1 MADPSSFLKMIKNPL
16 LKTAA
21 YILTA
26 MIIGIGAVWVL
37 LGICSPIMLVL
48 LLLKW

>member
-1 MADPSSFLKMIKNPL
+1 MADPVSLLKMIKNPI
-16 LKTAA
+16 LKAA
-21 YILTA
+21 VYVLTA
-26 MIIGIGAVWVL
+26 MIIGIGGVWVL